1 VWEEGYFEKGS
12 QVIFSTSGRV
22 GWILEVCGVGKDF
35 FMLRVKEL
43 GGSLGGEVAI
53 ERVVVSSPPTGDFWL
68 SLFQHFAMCFL
79 KPLLGSM
86 PNFVDLERVKTD
98 MESAGAYSSEESG
111 GTDEV
116 AEEQSQLGDSKLA
129 LSVEIQDVVDSEYS
143 SEGEELDQI

>member
-1 VWEEGYFEKGS
+1 
-12 QVIFSTSGRV
+12 
-22 GWILEVCGVGKDF
+22 
-35 FMLRVKEL
+35 
-43 GGSLGGEVAI
+43 
-53 ERVVVSSPPTGDFWL
+53 
-68 SLFQHFAMCFL
+68 MCFL